1 MTNER
6 LKTLGD
12 QLFTKIY
19 DNEPETQVD
28 GFLLVEDFHQT
39 LLSLNHDLTPND
51 KEAIAKYVIVPARN
65 EIVSIVNN

>member
-6 LKTLGD
+6 LNTLGD

-28 GFLLVEDFHQT
+28 GFLLVENFHQT
-39 LLSLNHDLTPND
+39 LLSLNQDLTPNG
-51 KEAIAKYVIVPARN
+51 KEAIAKYVIVPALN
-65 EIVSIVNN
+65 EIVSIFNN

>member
-6 LKTLGD
+6 LSTLAD

-28 GFLLVEDFHQT
+28 GFLLVENFHQT
-39 LLSLNHDLTPND
+39 LLSLNQDLTPND
-51 KEAIAKYVIVPARN
+51 KEAIAKYVIVPALN
-65 EIVSIVNN
+65 EIVSIFNN

>member
-6 LKTLGD
+6 LNTLGD

-28 GFLLVEDFHQT
+28 GFLLVENFHQT
-39 LLSLNHDLTPND
+39 LLSLNQDLTPND
-51 KEAIAKYVIVPARN
+51 KEAIAKYVIVPALN
-65 EIVSIVNN
+65 EIVSIFNN